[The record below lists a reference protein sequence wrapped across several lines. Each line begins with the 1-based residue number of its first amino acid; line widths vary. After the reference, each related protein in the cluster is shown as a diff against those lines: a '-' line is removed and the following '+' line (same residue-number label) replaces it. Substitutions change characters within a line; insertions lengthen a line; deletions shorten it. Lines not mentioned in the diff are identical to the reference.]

1 MYIYVEDF
9 TRVAFLE
16 LLGGIVVLEKFD
28 ALHIG
33 HRELAIQTSRASPPF
48 LLSFVGMTKVLGW
61 NLGKIQRQSSGMD
74 LRSMGAEGSCNPP
87 KIRQNVSAS
96 ANISSIALQSNST
109 NSAPLKRTTSWS
121 FDEKLLIQ
129 TLCKV
134 LL

>member
-1 MYIYVEDF
+1 
-9 TRVAFLE
+9 
-16 LLGGIVVLEKFD
+16 
-28 ALHIG
+28 
-33 HRELAIQTSRASPPF
+33 
-48 LLSFVGMTKVLGW
+48 
-61 NLGKIQRQSSGMD
+61 MD

-134 LL
+134 LVA